1 MQTAC
6 TQTKFI
12 AFCCSLL
19 AFHPKG
25 LESFAEINGDSCSTK
40 GKENYWMYL
49 IVYLEISSVTDE
61 NQL

>member
-6 TQTKFI
+6 TQIKFI

-40 GKENYWMYL
+40 GKVKLLDVSLY
-49 IVYLEISSVTDE
+49 T
-61 NQL
+61 NQHM